1 MMMRHRP
8 SNQSSLGS
16 LRCGDACLDSPVNS
30 REARKRDVAVGRAFG
45 RAQTGEGAA
54 PAVILPPNA
63 EGTGSAQY
71 ALHLYAYLLYTMLLA
86 EPFVNYCYM
95 PMTPMPPRAP
105 NFKGAFDHLQTLRH
119 S

>member
-1 MMMRHRP
+1 MRHETLMMMRHRP

-30 REARKRDVAVGRAFG
+30 REARERDVAVGRAFG

-54 PAVILPPNA
+54 PAVILRIRIPPNA

-71 ALHLYAYLLYTMLLA
+71 ALYLCVLTLYYVAGGALRELLLHAHDTHA
-86 EPFVNYCYM
+86 AAC
-95 PMTPMPPRAP
+95 AQ
-105 NFKGAFDHLQTLRH
+105 LQGRV
-119 S
+119 